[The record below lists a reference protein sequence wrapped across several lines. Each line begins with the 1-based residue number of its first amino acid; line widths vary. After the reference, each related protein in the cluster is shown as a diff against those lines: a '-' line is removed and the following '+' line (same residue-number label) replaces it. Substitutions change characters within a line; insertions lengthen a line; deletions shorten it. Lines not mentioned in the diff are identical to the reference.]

1 MLVLYFRLWRKRI
14 YEIANERAK
23 APQGRLVKNRKFK
36 FKSLPRQPHLK
47 LFSCLVCFTWIGIKN
62 IADIWAYDTMVKH
75 NSKLLQRPI
84 ELRCISIYLE
94 VESTFKSLNHMSYI
108 LLPVK
113 HTLWAY
119 ERLRCILT
127 HTFRKTQFF
136 IQHFFGGAKV

>member
-1 MLVLYFRLWRKRI
+1 
-14 YEIANERAK
+14 
-23 APQGRLVKNRKFK
+23 
-36 FKSLPRQPHLK
+36 
-47 LFSCLVCFTWIGIKN
+47 
-62 IADIWAYDTMVKH
+62 MVKH

-113 HTLWAY
+113 HTLLAY

-136 IQHFFGGAKV
+136 IQHFLAEQRFKVE

>member
-1 MLVLYFRLWRKRI
+1 MLVLYIFVFGENVFMKSRMK
-14 YEIANERAK
+14 RAK
-23 APQGRLVKNRKFK
+23 GPWRPLVKSRKFK

-47 LFSCLVCFTWIGIKN
+47 LFSCSVCFSWIGIKN

-84 ELRCISIYLE
+84 EVSIYLE